1 MSIFN
6 LLKKNKEL
14 PNKLLLN
21 WAFRRLKTSCQYS
34 KQQIISKNNM
44 FNNMFCKFLYAKC
57 GIISIK
63 NYILTKNIQK
73 EQNVINENKM
83 RLFYMNKNAKFF
95 IENIRNRIKIKKIF
109 SKHKEFM
116 IKQNYIL
123 FFKQAAVSMQKRAI
137 YIQKKEHMSQIYLIN
152 LVRRAIKNWVKY
164 TKYKNELNAK
174 LLRRKLI
181 GKIFINNLRN
191 NLYEQRAIGMNYN
204 AILLKKYYFHRL
216 RRTVHYVINCRIAK
230 LKFVSKYIFLWKE
243 IANTVRKRKYN
254 GLFLLTQIY
263 PKLQISYY
271 LKMKE
276 IFFLKFKKKNIVL
289 LQNEINDTKIYNF
302 KNYTLYKK
310 KKFIFNQIKYNYFIN
325 KIQKKHN
332 IILKKNIFGL
342 IKQNKNKGMSK
353 ELKEYEADKLY
364 IKHMM
369 NLIKMCLNN
378 WRYLSNETS
387 IKVNEMRNK
396 IYKRKIFNYLRAFRF
411 KNKKRNLKISI
422 KFRTYFLYYYFFQ
435 TLKNHTKI
443 MKRENQIIKGV
454 QRLINENELDYKYW
468 AFQSLY
474 NNMLVEKF
482 IKEKSLR
489 LKTKIFYM
497 LKMICG

>member
-1 MSIFN
+1 
-6 LLKKNKEL
+6 
-14 PNKLLLN
+14 
-21 WAFRRLKTSCQYS
+21 
-34 KQQIISKNNM
+34 
-44 FNNMFCKFLYAKC
+44 
-57 GIISIK
+57 
-63 NYILTKNIQK
+63 
-73 EQNVINENKM
+73 
-83 RLFYMNKNAKFF
+83 MN
-95 IENIRNRIKIKKIF
+95 
-109 SKHKEFM
+109 
-116 IKQNYIL
+116 
-123 FFKQAAVSMQKRAI
+123 
-137 YIQKKEHMSQIYLIN
+137 QIYLIN
-152 LVRRAIKNWVKY
+152 LVRRAIKTWVKY

-181 GKIFINNLRN
+181 GKIFINNLKN

-204 AILLKKYYFHRL
+204 VILLKKYYFHRL

-276 IFFLKFKKKNIVL
+276 IFFLKFKKKNIIL

-302 KNYTLYKK
+302 QNYTLYKK
-310 KKFIFNQIKYNYFIN
+310 KKCIFNEIKYNYIIN
-325 KIQKKHN
+325 KTQKKHN
-332 IILKKNIFGL
+332 ILLKKNIFEL

-387 IKVNEMRNK
+387 IKVNEMRNR
-396 IYKRKIFNYLRAFRF
+396 IYKRKIFNYLRTFRF

-435 TLKNHTKI
+435 MMKNHTKI

-482 IKEKSLR
+482 IKEKNLR